1 MRGIAIYLVRCPIQ
15 ANEATLKNLSDDRE
29 AMKQSI
35 RSLRA
40 RIEQLAGE
48 RERAE
53 KDSLEHTRLWQE
65 RAEGL
70 KAQGLQVIFF
80 CGYVY
85 VGHETV
91 FRYLDVA
98 SHRLRFKARVLR
110 DIPLCM
116 CPGHAN
122 TAR

>member
-1 MRGIAIYLVRCPIQ
+1 M
-15 ANEATLKNLSDDRE
+15 KNLSDDRE

-35 RSLRA
+35 RGLRA

-70 KAQGLQVIFF
+70 KVQGLQVS
-80 CGYVY
+80 
-85 VGHETV
+85 ETSLSLCSAGEGVLPRDGV
-91 FRYLDVA
+91 FEILVQRCTRR
-98 SHRLRFKARVLR
+98 S
-110 DIPLCM
+110 
-116 CPGHAN
+116 
-122 TAR
+122 T